1 VLLGRRSEPGVC
13 AILDR
18 SRVEHEPVV
27 YLITGPM
34 AAGKS
39 TVARLLA
46 SRFER
51 GVHLEG
57 DVFRRSIL
65 SGRAE
70 MTPEPSSEALQQLH
84 LRYRLAAA
92 AADGYFEA
100 GFSVALE
107 DVVAGQLLGDYRT
120 LIRSRPCHVVVLL
133 PSAEAVA
140 AREAARGREGYG
152 AWTVEQLYDGFVS
165 ETPRVGLWLDTT
177 QLTPEETVEEI
188 LAQTTS
194 RRSPIVV
201 TDYDAD
207 WPLLFEEIAQPVRD
221 AVADL
226 GATVEHVG
234 STSVAGLAAKPI
246 IDVDVVVAAPED
258 VLAAIDRLRSLGYLY
273 QGDKG
278 VEGREAFL
286 WPSGARPHHAYV
298 VVQGSQ
304 PHLDHVEF
312 RDYLRDH
319 PEVASEYVALKTR
332 LAREHGDDRLGY
344 TDAKT
349 EFVIGVL
356 RAARS

>member
-1 VLLGRRSEPGVC
+1 
-13 AILDR
+13 
-18 SRVEHEPVV
+18 VEHVPVI

-65 SGRAE
+65 SGREE
-70 MTPEPSSEALQQLH
+70 MTPDPSPEALEQLR

-107 DVVAGQLLGDYRT
+107 DVVAGPMLGDYRT
-120 LIRSRPCHVVVLL
+120 MIRSRPCHVIVLA
-133 PSAEAVA
+133 PSVEAVA
-140 AREAARGREGYG
+140 AREAGRDRKGYG
-152 AWTVEQLYDGFVS
+152 AWTVEQLYGGFAS
-165 ETPRVGLWLDTT
+165 ATPRVGLWLDTT
-177 QLTPEETVEEI
+177 HLTPEETVEEI
-188 LAQTTS
+188 LGKTTAT
-194 RRSPIVV
+194 RSPIVV

-207 WPLLFEEIAQPVRD
+207 WPRLFDEIAQPVCD

-226 GATVEHVG
+226 GAQVEHVG
-234 STSVAGLAAKPI
+234 STSVEGLAAKPI
-246 IDVDVVVAAPED
+246 IDIDVVVGSADD
-258 VLAAIDRLRSLGYLY
+258 VPSAIERLRSLGYVY

-278 VEGREAFL
+278 VRGREAFL
-286 WPSGARPHHAYV
+286 WPRGARPHHLYV

-304 PHLDHVEF
+304 PYLDHIEF
-312 RDYLRDH
+312 RNYLRDH
-319 PEVASEYVALKTR
+319 PEVASEYAALKTK
-332 LAREHGDDRLGY
+332 LAEQHGSDGLGY

-349 EFVIGVL
+349 AFVTGIL
-356 RAARS
+356 EAARG